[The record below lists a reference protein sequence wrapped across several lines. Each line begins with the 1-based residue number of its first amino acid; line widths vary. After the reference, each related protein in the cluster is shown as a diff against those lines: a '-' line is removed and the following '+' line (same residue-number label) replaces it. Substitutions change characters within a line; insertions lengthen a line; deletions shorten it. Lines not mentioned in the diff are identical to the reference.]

1 MNLNH
6 SITFEIG
13 CVQYDTFN
21 RANEAH
27 SACFRIST
35 GLKLKF
41 EDWNSDLKFL
51 HEFADSVLTL
61 DYVRERNPLIKDFLT
76 MIHPSAGKLLHTDCE
91 ITGSG
96 LLIPEKYG
104 KTIDQPSFHLLKG
117 YMDSLTKEEEILF
130 TMLLPHLLRNLAL
143 TGVAHWAYRSTKW
156 ENYRPITLRLVSY
169 GMIGFD
175 CMKLP

>member
-1 MNLNH
+1 MIHSIARMRLIALDSESLQVWNWSLKTGIAILSFSMNL
-6 SITFEIG
+6 
-13 CVQYDTFN
+13 
-21 RANEAH
+21 
-27 SACFRIST
+27 
-35 GLKLKF
+35 
-41 EDWNSDLKFL
+41 
-51 HEFADSVLTL
+51 LTL
-61 DYVRERNPLIKDFLT
+61 DYIRERNPLIKGFLT

-117 YMDSLTKEEEILF
+117 YMDSLTKEEKILF